1 MKLSGIFDLAKD
13 LVYFL
18 VENRHMCSP
27 FQSFCQHP
35 GLKVISLNTNKNGKD
50 FLFKKR
56 EFEKLFDYFSPL

>member
-1 MKLSGIFDLAKD
+1 MEPKD

-18 VENRHMCSP
+18 VETAVCVPRS
-27 FQSFCQHP
+27 SFFVNFRDLELCD
-35 GLKVISLNTNKNGKD
+35 KRRTRNGND

>member
-1 MKLSGIFDLAKD
+1 MKSSGIFNLAKE

-27 FQSFCQHP
+27 FQCFCLRP
-35 GLKVISLNTNKNGKD
+35 GLKVRNGKD

-56 EFEKLFDYFSPL
+56 EVEKLFDYFSPL